1 MSGCCRSVKSVEN
14 EGRPVRLLTA
24 APAGGLACGVLWLL
38 CPKCPACVAGY
49 LAIAG
54 GISISIPTLGYVLS
68 GLRGA
73 WLAAIGVGAGVL
85 AWRLVRSFV
94 R

>member
-1 MSGCCRSVKSVEN
+1 
-14 EGRPVRLLTA
+14 
-24 APAGGLACGVLWLL
+24 
-38 CPKCPACVAGY
+38 VAGY

-73 WLAAIGVGAGVL
+73 LLAAIGVGAGVL